1 VLRTLRLTAAVAD
14 QGPEGWT
21 AANLGKGRPDPG
33 GVPGGGGETVMG
45 VIWTIVVIVVVVAA
59 VLWFL
64 RRA

>member
-1 VLRTLRLTAAVAD
+1 LDRSRY
-14 QGPEGWT
+14 
-21 AANLGKGRPDPG
+21 GKGSRTREAYPG
-33 GVPGGGGETVMG
+33 RGETVMG

>member
-1 VLRTLRLTAAVAD
+1 LNRWVGPQGIWEGTNRTGD
-14 QGPEGWT
+14 
-21 AANLGKGRPDPG
+21 D
-33 GVPGGGGETVMG
+33 VPRRDRRDVMG

>member
-1 VLRTLRLTAAVAD
+1 LDRSE
-14 QGPEGWT
+14 P
-21 AANLGKGRPDPG
+21 GKGKAGPG
-33 GVPGGGGETVMG
+33 RCSRGGGETVMG

>member
-1 VLRTLRLTAAVAD
+1 VLRTYGR
-14 QGPEGWT
+14 
-21 AANLGKGRPDPG
+21 RPDTARRVGPQPTWEG
-33 GVPGGGGETVMG
+33 KAGAGRVPGGRGETVMG